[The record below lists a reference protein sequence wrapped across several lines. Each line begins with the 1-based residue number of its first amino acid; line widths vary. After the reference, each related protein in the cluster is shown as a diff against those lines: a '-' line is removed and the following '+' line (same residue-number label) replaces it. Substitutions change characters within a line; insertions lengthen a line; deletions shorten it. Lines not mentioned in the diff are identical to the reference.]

1 MFLISYFLGR
11 KTNLL
16 CGRPGSNGFG
26 LGHGFLFFYFFLCGN
41 IMLVFLNIKS
51 IATLP
56 KKSPIIAPLSM
67 KVRI

>member
-16 CGRPGSNGFG
+16 CGRLVSNGFG
-26 LGHGFLFFYFFLCGN
+26 LGHGFFFFFFLCGY

-51 IATLP
+51 VATLP
-56 KKSPIIAPLSM
+56 KKSLINAPLSI